1 MVLFLY
7 NDRAMVSGA
16 GIVSYKR
23 PGFAVQ
29 IRVGRNGSERPG
41 PRGLRHEAD
50 LPGVIAI
57 VKTIYG
63 DVFALRPESAL
74 NADVRK
80 GVAVGSG

>member
-16 GIVSYKR
+16 GIVSHKS